1 LLARILVWIINRLV
15 TRKIKDDQ
23 ARYRTR
29 KFVSFT
35 GYFAVI
41 LFLLIFYR
49 QILGGVAVA
58 LGVTGAGV
66 AFALQEVIVSVAGWL
81 AITFGNFY
89 APGDRIQ
96 VGTIRGDVIDI
107 GILRTTL
114 MECGVWVEADLY
126 TGRIV
131 RIPNSSVFKGPVVNY
146 SADFPFLWDEITVPV
161 KYGNDYDLAREILE
175 QVINEIVGDY
185 VQNAKKAW
193 EATVKK
199 YFIESDMID
208 SVVTMVFTDNWV
220 EFTVRYIV
228 DYKQRRRLKDRIF
241 SRILEEFDKTGGR
254 VAIASSTF
262 QLVDPPKFEIKLSK
276 E

>member
-1 LLARILVWIINRLV
+1 L
-15 TRKIKDDQ
+15 
-23 ARYRTR
+23 
-29 KFVSFT
+29 
-35 GYFAVI
+35 
-41 LFLLIFYR
+41 
-49 QILGGVAVA
+49 
-58 LGVTGAGV
+58 
-66 AFALQEVIVSVAGWL
+66 
-81 AITFGNFY
+81 
-89 APGDRIQ
+89 
-96 VGTIRGDVIDI
+96 IDI

-114 MECGVWVEADLY
+114 MEFGVWVEADLY

-193 EATVKK
+193 KATVKK

-208 SVVTMVFTDNWV
+208 SVITMVFTDNWV